1 MIWSL
6 LIKTVGSTVLSGIKH
21 YGERK
26 KVERKAELDWAASA
40 QKAST
45 TSWKDE
51 YLTILFTGIFILH
64 FFPPVQPY
72 LIKGWI
78 ILNTEVPEWF
88 SWSILVIISGSFG
101 INIAR
106 KFIK

>member
-6 LIKTVGSTVLSGIKH
+6 LIKTVGSTVIEGIKN

-26 KVERKAELDWAASA
+26 KIEREKSLEWAASA
-40 QKAST
+40 QKASE

>member
-6 LIKTVGSTVLSGIKH
+6 LIKTVGSTVIEGIKN

-26 KVERKAELDWAASA
+26 KIEREKSLEWAAAA
-40 QKAST
+40 QQAST

-51 YLTILFTGIFILH
+51 YLTILFTSIFILH
-64 FFPPVQPY
+64 FFPPFQPY
-72 LIKGWI
+72 LINGWI
-78 ILNTEVPEWF
+78 ILSTQVPEWY
-88 SWSILVIISGSFG
+88 SWALLVIISGSFG
-101 INIAR
+101 IHIAK